1 MIKNISVNG
10 SLAITNAS
18 SHTLRHTCASLYFR
32 KNVQI
37 EIIAKI
43 LGHSVDVCR
52 KTYIHLVEEQ
62 LKHAASQIDVI
73 EI

>member
-1 MIKNISVNG
+1 MYTGFLDSLNIGTHQETEWN
-10 SLAITNAS
+10 
-18 SHTLRHTCASLYFR
+18 
-32 KNVQI
+32 I

-62 LKHAASQIDVI
+62 LKYAASQIDVI